1 VVDSEASRG
10 PIRAIFSFLGAS
22 RRRAAPAA
30 SPVRP
35 RRADRPSPR
44 GSTSLQFDNRPQH
57 NGKPEGGGRRRRS
70 RRNRQRF
77 NENGAPQ
84 QQHDVFTQPEFPQP
98 VGPPVLSAEQLAEM
112 SKAELNEL
120 AKTFEIELP
129 TKIKKDELIAQI
141 VEIQA
146 QRSGLEKA
154 NGVLDVLPE
163 GYGFLRREGYLV
175 GADDIYISQSQIRRF
190 ELRRGDLVAGQVRK
204 PKENEKYYGIVK
216 VETVNGHPPETL
228 ANRRVFEDLGAEPP
242 SQRFVLETRGDLTAR
257 GLDLFAPLGK
267 GQRALLLAPPRTDD
281 STLLVRIARA
291 IEANQPDAHVI
302 VLLVDERPEAVTHL
316 QRALDVDV
324 VATTFEEHPDN
335 HVSAAEL
342 VFERAKRLA
351 ELGSDA
357 VVLISSMTR
366 LVRAY
371 AAILHHKGNAL
382 QMDVALLQRPKR
394 LFGAARA
401 VEGGGSLTVLAT
413 VGTAPAGLDAL
424 VLDEFSPLANAEVV
438 LARELAEGRA
448 YPPVDLIRSGNFY
461 EEQLLSE
468 IALHKV
474 GDLRRALAGV
484 SPVDASQR
492 IYAALARTKT
502 NDDFVTAFDLKKV

>member
-1 VVDSEASRG
+1 
-10 PIRAIFSFLGAS
+10 
-22 RRRAAPAA
+22 
-30 SPVRP
+30 
-35 RRADRPSPR
+35 
-44 GSTSLQFDNRPQH
+44 
-57 NGKPEGGGRRRRS
+57 
-70 RRNRQRF
+70 
-77 NENGAPQ
+77 
-84 QQHDVFTQPEFPQP
+84 
-98 VGPPVLSAEQLAEM
+98 M

-154 NGVLDVLPE
+154 NGVLDILPE

-216 VETVNGHPPETL
+216 VETVNGHSPETL
-228 ANRRVFEDLGAEPP
+228 ASRRVFEDLGAEPP
-242 SQRFVLETRGDLTAR
+242 TQRFALETRGDLTTRA
-257 GLDLFAPLGK
+257 LDLFAPLGK

-281 STLLVRIARA
+281 SALLVRIARA
-291 IEANQPDAHVI
+291 IEANHPDAHVI
-302 VLLVDERPEAVTHL
+302 VLVVDERPEAVTHL
-316 QRALDVDV
+316 QRTLGVEV

-335 HVSAAEL
+335 HVATAEL

-351 ELGSDA
+351 ELGDDA
-357 VVLISSMTR
+357 VVLISSLTR

-371 AAILHHKGNAL
+371 AAVSHHKGNAAL
-382 QMDVALLQRPKR
+382 MDTALLQRPKR

-413 VGTAPAGLDAL
+413 VGSGSSQLDEL
-424 VLDEFSPLANAEVV
+424 VTEEFSPLCNADVV

-474 GDLRRALAGV
+474 GDLRRALAGL
-484 SPVDASQR
+484 SAVDASQR

-502 NDDFVTAFDLKKV
+502 NDEFVTAFDLKKV

>member
-1 VVDSEASRG
+1 M
-10 PIRAIFSFLGAS
+10 FSFLGAP

-35 RRADRPSPR
+35 RRADRPSPQ
-44 GSTSLQFDNRPQH
+44 GSTPLQFDNRPQH

-77 NENGAPQ
+77 NEGGPPQ
-84 QQHDVFTQPEFPQP
+84 AHDVFTQPEFPQP
-98 VGPPVLSAEQLAEM
+98 VGPPLLSAEQLAEM

-120 AKTFEIELP
+120 AKTFEIENP
-129 TKIKKDELIAQI
+129 TKIKKDDLIAQI

-163 GYGFLRREGYLV
+163 GYGFLRRDGYMV

-216 VETVNGHPPETL
+216 VETVNGYPPE
-228 ANRRVFEDLGAEPP
+228 AISNRRVFEELGAEPP
-242 SQRFVLETRGDLTAR
+242 TQRFVLETRGDLTTRAI
-257 GLDLFAPLGK
+257 DLFAPLGK
-267 GQRALLLAPPRTDD
+267 GQRALLSSPPRANDAA
-281 STLLVRIARA
+281 LLVRIARA
-291 IEANQPDAHVI
+291 IEANQADAHVI

-316 QRALDVDV
+316 QRSLDVEV

-335 HVSAAEL
+335 HVSTAEL

-351 ELGSDA
+351 ELGQDA
-357 VVLISSMTR
+357 VVLISSFTR

-371 AAILHHKGNAL
+371 ATIAHHKGNPAL
-382 QMDVALLQRPKR
+382 IDPAILQRPKR

-413 VGTAPAGLDAL
+413 VSTGAPAFDAL
-424 VLDEFSPLANAEVV
+424 VVDELSPAANEELV
-438 LARELAEGRA
+438 LARELAETRA
-448 YPPVDLIRSGNFY
+448 YPPVDLMRSGNWY

-474 GDLRRALAGV
+474 TDLRRMLAGV
-484 SPVDASQR
+484 STVEASER
-492 IYAALARTKT
+492 IYAALGRTKT
-502 NDDFVTAFDLKKV
+502 NDEFITAFDLKKV